1 MNNSKGNNNPDAW
14 EQIEQTSKAT
24 VINTEK
30 SIIDLEDSESV
41 SDDYELL
48 DENSDENYDEVL
60 SLTEYTGGSIVPGS
74 EHTDFVVAE
83 YNNIDTV
90 NINKAQEQLAKNFV
104 GKVTKFILE
113 FNDVQL
119 SKDHQ
124 SYIKQVG
131 QLQLNEL
138 KDMLY
143 LMTIN
148 RQMIDNIVAR
158 VNMTQAEDYAIINS
172 YNNLINQHIKLTREV
187 QSIYKN
193 IPSVMKKLRA
203 DILSN
208 QELEGDSETDEVIT
222 EDYGETQ
229 FNSSKQLLKSIL
241 AKKELANKNHI
252 AISSGAST
260 PSDVIDVIYNKLIS
274 L

>member
-60 SLTEYTGGSIVPGS
+60 SLTEYTGGGLVPGS

-83 YNNIDTV
+83 YNKIDTV

-104 GKVTKFILE
+104 DKVTKFILE

-124 SYIKQVG
+124 NYIKQVG

-208 QELEGDSETDEVIT
+208 QELEGDSESDEVIT
-222 EDYGETQ
+222 DDYGETQ

-241 AKKELANKNHI
+241 AKKELANKNQ
-252 AISSGAST
+252 
-260 PSDVIDVIYNKLIS
+260 DKNEN
-274 L
+274 